1 MLFQRADSSGERGKC
16 EKNQTRFVSLLFIS
30 QNTLF
35 NYYLCIFI
43 TLYPVDD
50 KKLCLNYCLHFVF
63 DVLLLVKSALSVY
76 GVLGMSV

>member
-1 MLFQRADSSGERGKC
+1 MLFQRADCSGEHGKC
-16 EKNQTRFVSLLFIS
+16 EKNQAGFVSLMFIS

-35 NYYLCIFI
+35 NYDLWFFI

-50 KKLCLNYCLHFVF
+50 KKLCLNCLHFVF
-63 DVLLLVKSALSVY
+63 DVLLLVKNALSVY